1 MKKDLS
7 LREELELK
15 MRGRMPLERLNPQ
28 KGESRWYYID
38 PRGRDDD
45 FVADTKVRTIDVDC
59 PDTPN
64 PYLQE
69 IMLEEAKDNPQN
81 YYIWRTE
88 GDDLVREEHAQRDG
102 EIFAWDEPPSGGH
115 PGEDYNCRCTAEEF
129 SLERYMD
136 KHYRY
141 KLGSLSE
148 EFESNGNP
156 SAIGYDKTGGYS
168 YGKYQI
174 ETKKGTM
181 KDYISFLENTPQYT
195 NFANQLIKAGGE
207 NAAKLKTDEFEN
219 IWKSNSKNPNFNQS
233 QTDFI
238 VEKKLKPLLAKISD
252 IKGLNLEKRHP
263 VIKDVLYS
271 VAVQH
276 GKASTIVRNAW
287 KGDVSKISD
296 EDLITSL
303 YQQRMLYV
311 SKLDIANKNNILN
324 RYPKECLKAINS
336 LN

>member
-15 MRGRMPLERLNPQ
+15 MRGKMPLERLNPQ

-45 FVADTKVRTIDVDC
+45 FVSDTKVRTIDVDC

-129 SLERYMD
+129 SLERYRFINYPQELLKQVTKNLMD
-136 KHYRY
+136 EE
-141 KLGSLSE
+141 GSE
-148 EFESNGNP
+148 EYIYLDTKGIKTTGVGKNIDNKDRFMEINWQVGDRPATYKEKETAFNIFENLQ
-156 SAIGYDKTGGYS
+156 KTGFFGQRLGAEKFRKFS
-168 YGKYQI
+168 NLQI
-174 ETKKGTM
+174 SKKEIENLMVSHLHNDLLT
-181 KDYISFLENTPQYT
+181 LEKEFPDFKTFP
-195 NFANQLIKAGGE
+195 FQLQE
-207 NAAKLKTDEFEN
+207 VLM
-219 IWKSNSKNPNFNQS
+219 
-233 QTDFI
+233 
-238 VEKKLKPLLAKISD
+238 D
-252 IKGLNLEKRHP
+252 IKYNTGNINQNKWP
-263 VIKDVLYS
+263 KLY
-271 VAVQH
+271 
-276 GKASTIVRNAW
+276 KA
-287 KGDVSKISD
+287 
-296 EDLITSL
+296 
-303 YQQRMLYV
+303 
-311 SKLDIANKNNILN
+311 IANKDINKIAENVSRKDVGFKRNEWAKNKILSI
-324 RYPKECLKAINS
+324 RGW
-336 LN
+336 